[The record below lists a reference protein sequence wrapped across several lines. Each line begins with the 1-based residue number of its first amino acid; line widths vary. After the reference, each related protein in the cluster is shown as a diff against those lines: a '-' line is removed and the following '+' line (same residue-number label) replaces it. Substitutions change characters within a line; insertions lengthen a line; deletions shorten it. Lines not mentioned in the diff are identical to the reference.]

1 MRRLLTWFPAF
12 LLLAVIG
19 AAGLFIYP
27 PSAQAAEVLQVR
39 SGTLLQ
45 VGDQNRNYSVR
56 IACIEV
62 SEAKNDQATAWLR
75 SQLPRRSKVN
85 LKPTGQESG
94 VMVAQVQKLSKARSM
109 GNAQS
114 SLQANDMGSGLVE
127 AGLAEANCPAA
138 AS

>member
-1 MRRLLTWFPAF
+1 M
-12 LLLAVIG
+12 LAVILAVISLG
-19 AAGLFIYP
+19 QPPAAL
-27 PSAQAAEVLQVR
+27 AAEVLQVR

-62 SEAKNDQATAWLR
+62 TAANNDQATAWLR

-85 LKPTGQESG
+85 LKPTGQDSG
-94 VMVAQVQKLSKARSM
+94 VMVAQVQKLARSTSRSSP
-109 GNAQS
+109 QS
-114 SLQANDMGSGLVE
+114 PPQANDMASGLVA

-138 AS
+138 AAS